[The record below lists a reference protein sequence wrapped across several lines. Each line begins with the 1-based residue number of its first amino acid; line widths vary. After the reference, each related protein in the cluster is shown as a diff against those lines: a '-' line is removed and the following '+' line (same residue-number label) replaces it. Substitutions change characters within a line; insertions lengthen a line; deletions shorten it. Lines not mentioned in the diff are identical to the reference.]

1 MSKFLE
7 ALQYNMPSLTALAAL
22 SRSAVQHALYVL
34 FLLFTGAKFCGIFSE
49 KNDTTL
55 SQDMLMLY
63 EKA

>member
-1 MSKFLE
+1 
-7 ALQYNMPSLTALAAL
+7 MPSLTALAAI

-34 FLLFTGAKFCGIFSE
+34 FLLFTGAKFRGIFSE